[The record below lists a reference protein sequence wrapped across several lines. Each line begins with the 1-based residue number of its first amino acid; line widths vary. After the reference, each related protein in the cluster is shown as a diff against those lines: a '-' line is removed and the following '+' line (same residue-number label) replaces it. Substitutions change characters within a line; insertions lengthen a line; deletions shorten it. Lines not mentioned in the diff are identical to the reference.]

1 MGNTLGLGVGLGLGL
16 CAGAGVVMQA
26 AGPNMEHLKRNAE
39 AFVNRVVTSKHQHNT
54 EDIDE
59 SSAEGL
65 RDAMSYAKENPMLIQ
80 VPVLGTA
87 RKFWRLSDKATRISR
102 KLALIL
108 ESQHSAG
115 KYLTAP
121 LKLSNVRIGSTG
133 SAKLRDVSFSAKG
146 FSIERVRDD
155 YKHLSKVLLKL
166 IENSGGDIANLPP
179 DYSEFLVLL
188 GRGNIKMEDEFLI
201 VNHVALLPM
210 ENRTEVFLMLHDRIV
225 NHLGRTDKAKKKR
238 ILRNLPYNNDWLDTA
253 RANAEINQ
261 WVVNVKN
268 EYRRTPIDLLRLN
281 RNVRCHLHQY
291 NNDDIEETLYCE
303 WPELLMAMEKMLH
316 LVGELVKTSIEKKFG

>member
-1 MGNTLGLGVGLGLGL
+1 MPLSFLL
-16 CAGAGVVMQA
+16 CV
-26 AGPNMEHLKRNAE
+26 H
-39 AFVNRVVTSKHQHNT
+39 ST

-59 SSAEGL
+59 SSAEEL

-108 ESQHSAG
+108 RSLHSNG
-115 KYLTAP
+115 RYLTAP
-121 LKLSNVRIGSTG
+121 LKVSNVFIGSSG
-133 SAKLRDVSFSAKG
+133 SVKLRGVSVSAKG
-146 FSIERVRDD
+146 FISIERVRDD
-155 YKHLSKVLLKL
+155 YKHLFKVLISL
-166 IENSGGDIANLPP
+166 IQTSGGDIANLPP
-179 DYSEFLVLL
+179 DYREFLMLM
-188 GRGNIKMEDEFLI
+188 GRGTFTMQDEFLI

-225 NHLGRTDKAKKKR
+225 NYLGRTDPAKKKR
-238 ILRNLPYNNDWLDTA
+238 ILRNLPYKKDWLDTA

-261 WVVNVKN
+261 WVVSNVQK
-268 EYRRTPIDLLRLN
+268 EYRRNPNDLLRLN
-281 RNVRCHLHQY
+281 RNVRCHPHEY

-316 LVGELVKTSIEKKFG
+316 SVGELVDTGIANKFG